1 MNNYYVYVH
10 TYMHEDEVEKGDH
23 PLAEAAVSQATHF
36 TKKQNKK
43 ETREKKKREAS
54 LSKF

>member
-36 TKKQNKK
+36 TKKQKTK
-43 ETREKKKREAS
+43 
-54 LSKF
+54 